1 MEMTKTIYLRS
12 LILSLLW
19 ISVVSTDATVINGIN
34 YSLDSDKKEAAVI
47 SNSPGYSGDIV
58 IPEEV
63 EYSGTLYSV
72 TSIGNR
78 AFFCCYGM
86 TSVTIPNSVTSIGSE
101 AFDGCYGMT
110 SVTIPNSVTSIG
122 TGAFRGCGGLT
133 SIDIPNSVTSIGN
146 QAFFCCYGM
155 TSVTIPNSVTSIGS
169 EAFDGCHVTS
179 VTIPNS
185 VTSIG
190 TGAFRGCPSLTS
202 LNVEAGNTKYDSRD
216 NCNAIIE
223 TATNTLIKGTRN
235 TIIPNSVTSIDG
247 YAFWSCIGMPSVTI
261 PNSVTSIGTG
271 AFGACDDL
279 TSLKVEAGN
288 TKYDSRD
295 NCNAIIETATN
306 TLISGTKNTIIPN
319 SVTSIGDWA
328 FQSCWGLT
336 SITIPNSVTSIGDDA
351 FSSCSGLTSITIPNS
366 VTSIGD
372 RAFHMCS
379 SLTSVTV
386 EAKTPPTI
394 AIAANV
400 FSNSSSA
407 TLYVPVGSKATYEAA
422 DYWKEFGTI
431 LESSEGQTSKTIYVE
446 TAGTL
451 PSLISDDEKYT
462 IEELTLTGELNGTDF
477 RLLRDMSGN
486 NYLGQKTEG
495 KLRILDLSGASIV
508 AGGDMF
514 LDTDI
519 LSSDDH
525 TMGGPFHYYI
535 EKDNVW
541 PNYIVTL
548 CKFEKIILPNNLSE
562 IDFWAFRDCL
572 SLEEIIIPKS
582 VVKIDDL
589 NGTENPFQSCPKLK
603 KIIVDGD
610 NENYTTIDG
619 VLFDKSVSQL
629 ICYPS
634 DKSDESYVV
643 PKSVKEIDAVAF
655 VKCKATSI
663 VIPEGVERLKRYT
676 FYSSENLE
684 TISLPNSLTVIDDLC
699 FNLCTSLR
707 NISLPSKLRT
717 ISDGAFFYCLS
728 LTSIVIPSTVES
740 IAIGAFSYC
749 NSMASISV
757 EAGNN
762 VYDSR
767 NNCNAIIEKESNR
780 LIVGCSST
788 LIPNDVLNICNGSFT
803 GNLGLTSISIPNS
816 VLEIGSNAFSECRN
830 LASVE
835 LPNSINVIGSHAFA
849 FTSLSSV
856 SIPENVT
863 CISDYTFGSCTKL
876 ESVKLPNN
884 LSEIQADAFNS
895 CWKLKLIEIP
905 SSVSAIG
912 EKAFYACKGLSTVI
926 SNIKVPFAINENV
939 FSNRANAALYV
950 PVGSKAAYEAADYWK
965 DFKEIKEIQEG
976 NIVFADANVK
986 AICVANWDKD
996 NDGELSIEE
1005 AAAVT
1010 DLGKVFQANE
1020 TITSFDELRYFT
1032 GLTSIMGGFS
1042 GCKGLTSIEIP
1053 NSITSIGHMAFYG
1066 CSGLTSVTIPN
1077 SVTYINDL
1085 AFSSCSG
1092 LTSINVDANNSKYDS
1107 RENCNAII
1115 ETATNTL
1122 IAGSKST
1129 VIPNSVTSIGNH
1141 AFNSCSGL
1149 TSITIPNSV
1158 TSIGSDAF
1166 SCCSSLTSIIIP
1178 NSVTSIGES
1187 AFFVCSG
1194 LTSITIPNS
1203 VTSIANSVFSGC
1215 SGLTSVTIPNS
1226 VTSIGEWAFF
1236 MCSSL
1241 TSIEI
1246 PNSVTSIGNNA
1257 FSCCSGLT
1265 SITIPNC
1272 VTSIGSWA
1280 FSNCSSLTSV
1290 TVEAKTPITILEN
1303 VFTNRA
1309 NATLYVPAGTKAAY
1323 EGKDY
1328 WKEFKTILDL
1338 SVRTIDVATA
1348 GSLSDLIS
1356 NDDVDP
1362 LTITDLT
1369 ITGQLNGDDLALLRA
1384 MAGNDMKGK
1393 PTEGKLSKLDISG
1406 ATIMAGGT
1414 YLDLDNQF
1422 IDLGNNYQLNV
1433 YGDKHLTSVA
1443 NTFGDYLFA
1452 GCQQLKS
1459 VKTPTRLVKIDNYV
1473 FERSG
1478 LTSIDLN
1485 SGLTTLDPYAF
1496 WESKLSSIT
1505 IPKTVTHIGDKNSVD
1520 NPFAYINELT
1530 SITLEA
1536 GNTRYTM
1543 TADGKLLID
1552 TQRKAVVTALGNA
1565 EIPEGIT
1572 WIGQNAF
1579 CNQPEMVH
1587 YTIPNWVTQ
1596 IGDNSFSQCINLKS
1610 VVISNQMTTIAN
1622 SAFTDCPNLTS
1633 VTIPSSVT
1641 KIMYNAFGNTGLTEI
1656 TIPSSV
1662 TSIDEEA
1669 FAHNQNLETVISYIT
1684 DPFDIN
1690 DDVFAKGWDLSN
1702 TTYPQTLK
1710 VPYGTKDLYKAKT
1723 GWNKI
1728 ANIVEMAQ
1736 ASTITITA
1744 KSSSRAYGEANPT
1757 FGYDISGG
1765 TVTGTPTITCE
1776 ATATS
1781 YIGTYPIVITAGT
1794 ISDPLTKYVNGTLT
1808 ITKAPL
1814 KITAGSYKKKQGE
1827 ANPAF
1832 SVTYDGFKN
1841 NETASVLTTQ
1851 PTIYCAATESSPAGT
1866 YEIVVSGAFADNYE
1880 ISYVAGTL
1888 TIEAIPTPEP
1898 TPEPKG
1904 TTFEEDMDNSSS
1916 KEVKVTFVVN
1926 EGGSSGTP
1934 TVAISDDKDASGSIS
1949 IPETVTHNGIEYKVT
1964 EIGTGAF
1971 QNNTGLTEVTIPSS
1985 IVSIGANAFAGCT
1998 NLQSITINII
2008 VPINLYTAAARAYVR
2023 ALTRSSGDDVFDGVN
2038 KNTCILYGPEGSVD
2052 AYRAAP
2058 VWKEFKNILP
2068 IKTATE
2074 IKGIE
2079 QTDGEPFDV
2088 FNLSGQKVKSKTT
2101 SLDGLP
2107 RGIYIINGKKVMK

>member
-1 MEMTKTIYLRS
+1 MNSIGDDAFSGCSGITSLTIPNSVISIGESIFSGCSGLTSLNVEKGNTKYDSRENCNAIIETKTNT
-12 LILSLLW
+12 LI
-19 ISVVSTDATVINGIN
+19 
-34 YSLDSDKKEAAVI
+34 
-47 SNSPGYSGDIV
+47 
-58 IPEEV
+58 
-63 EYSGTLYSV
+63 SGTNNTIIPNSV
-72 TSIGNR
+72 TSIGKYAFRRCSGLTSITIPNSVTSIDFG
-78 AFFCCYGM
+78 AFFGCSGL
-86 TSVTIPNSVTSIGSE
+86 TSVTIPNSVTSIGL
-101 AFDGCYGMT
+101 
-110 SVTIPNSVTSIG
+110 SVFADCS
-122 TGAFRGCGGLT
+122 GLT
-133 SIDIPNSVTSIGN
+133 S
-146 QAFFCCYGM
+146 
-155 TSVTIPNSVTSIGS
+155 
-169 EAFDGCHVTS
+169 
-179 VTIPNS
+179 
-185 VTSIG
+185 
-190 TGAFRGCPSLTS
+190 LK
-202 LNVEAGNTKYDSRD
+202 VEAGNTNYDSRD

-223 TATNTLIKGTRN
+223 K
-235 TIIPNSVTSIDG
+235 
-247 YAFWSCIGMPSVTI
+247 
-261 PNSVTSIGTG
+261 
-271 AFGACDDL
+271 
-279 TSLKVEAGN
+279 E
-288 TKYDSRD
+288 
-295 NCNAIIETATN
+295 TN

-319 SVTSIGDWA
+319 SVTIIGNNS
-328 FQSCWGLT
+328 FYRCTGLT
-336 SITIPNSVTSIGDDA
+336 SVTIPNSVTTIDDGAFLFCSGLTSVTIPNSVTSIGKMSFSDCSSLTEIVIGNSVTSIDNHA
-351 FSSCSGLTSITIPNS
+351 FQDCNSLTSVNIPNS
-366 VTSIGD
+366 VTSIGIMS
-372 RAFHMCS
+372 FFSCS
-379 SLTSVTV
+379 GLTSVTIPSSMTSIGDMSFQYCGNLTSV
-386 EAKTPPTI
+386 TIEAKGPITI
-394 AIAANV
+394 SENV
-400 FSNSSSA
+400 FTNRTNA
-407 TLYVPVGSKATYEAA
+407 TLYVPAGTKADYEAA

-603 KIIVDGD
+603 KIVVDGD

-1178 NSVTSIGES
+1178 NSVTSIANSVFSG
-1187 AFFVCSG
+1187 CSG
-1194 LTSITIPNS
+1194 LTSVTIPNS

-1579 CNQPEMVH
+1579 CNRPELVH

-1596 IGDNSFSQCINLKS
+1596 IGGNSFSQCYNLKS
-1610 VVISNQMTTIAN
+1610 VVISNQMTTITN

-1662 TSIDEEA
+1662 TSIEGQA
-1669 FAHNQNLETVISYIT
+1669 FAHNQDLETVISYIT
-1684 DPFDIN
+1684 NPFDIS
-1690 DDVFAKGWDLSN
+1690 DDVFAKGWNLSN

-1736 ASTITITA
+1736 APTITITA

-1794 ISDPLTKYVNGTLT
+1794 ISNPLTKYVNGTLT

-1971 QNNTGLTEVTIPSS
+1971 QNNTALTEVTIPSS
-1985 IVSIGANAFAGCT
+1985 IISIGANAFAGCT

-2038 KNTCILYGPEGSVD
+2038 KETCILYVPEGSVD
-2052 AYRAAP
+2052 KYKAAP

-2068 IKTATE
+2068 IKTST
-2074 IKGIE
+2074 GINGRKQPRWMVCHE
-2079 QTDGEPFDV
+2079 A
-2088 FNLSGQKVKSKTT
+2088 SISSKVKK
-2101 SLDGLP
+2101 
-2107 RGIYIINGKKVMK
+2107 